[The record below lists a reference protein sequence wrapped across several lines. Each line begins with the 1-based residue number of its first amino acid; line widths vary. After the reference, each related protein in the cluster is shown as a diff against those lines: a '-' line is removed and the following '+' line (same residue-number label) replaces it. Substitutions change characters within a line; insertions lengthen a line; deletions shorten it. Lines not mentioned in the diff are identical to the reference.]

1 LTQRDQ
7 EERRKV
13 DRVFKELKAIKNLL
27 IVLLLKTGATLDEVN
42 YATGMGVAN
51 ISRIF
56 PVKRGRKK
64 LEFPMKEGDQA
75 SK

>member
-1 LTQRDQ
+1 LTQKDQ
-7 EERRKV
+7 EEKREV
-13 DRVFKELKAIKNLL
+13 DRAFKELKAIKNLL
-27 IVLLLKTGATLDEVN
+27 IVLLLKTGATLEEVN

-56 PVKRGRKK
+56 PIKRGRKK
-64 LEFPMKEGDQA
+64 LGFPMKEGDQA